1 MASALIDLFLG
12 VARKRWCFVHSVLVL
27 SKKVKRVVAGN
38 AKLWCTSLRRVI
50 SWHFLAKVKNEAAYV
65 ISGFGSC

>member
-12 VARKRWCFVHSVLVL
+12 VARKRWCFVHSVLVV

-38 AKLWCTSLRRVI
+38 AKLHDGAK
-50 SWHFLAKVKNEAAYV
+50 HFQVR
-65 ISGFGSC
+65 